1 MSSPVPS
8 LVKSRVKS
16 LVTGAAG
23 FVGRHLTRHLHDC
36 GQVVSALVHPSEYRE
51 DLVLDGVTAIE
62 SADLLDEDALAGALA
77 RIEPD
82 EIYHL
87 AAFSNPESSLKYARQ
102 TLETNILG
110 TQNLLEAARQD
121 GRSPRILLVGS
132 AQQYGKVTEDEQ
144 PISEEHVQKPL
155 TPYSV
160 SKASQELLGQRYF
173 LSEGL
178 PVFWTRS
185 FNHTGPGQADAYV
198 CSSFARQVAEVERG
212 ERPPEIHVGNLAAR
226 RDFTDVRDV
235 ARAYRAILER
245 GQPGRAYN
253 VCRGEAV
260 AIQEVLDTLI
270 EHSSVAVEVRVD
282 PERYHT
288 LDAPLIFG
296 DATRL
301 REETGWAPEFS
312 LKDTLLDLLNDWRD
326 NNHR

>member
-1 MSSPVPS
+1 M
-8 LVKSRVKS
+8 RS

-23 FVGRHLTRHLHDC
+23 FVGRHLTRHLKDRGHE
-36 GQVVSALVHPSEYRE
+36 VSALVHPSEYH
-51 DLVLDGVTAIE
+51 DDIALDGVVAIE
-62 SADLLDEDALAGALA
+62 SADLLDERALAGALT
-77 RIEPD
+77 RLEPD
-82 EIYHL
+82 AIYHL
-87 AAFSNPESSLKYARQ
+87 AAFSNPESSLKYVRQ

-110 TQNLLEAARQD
+110 TQNLLEAAQKE
-121 GRSPRILLVGS
+121 GRSTRILLVGS
-132 AQQYGKVTEDEQ
+132 AQQYGKVAEDEQ
-144 PISEEHVQKPL
+144 PISEEQVQKPL

-198 CSSFARQVAEVERG
+198 CSSFARQVAAVEKGKRA
-212 ERPPEIHVGNLAAR
+212 PEIHVGNLAAR

-235 ARAYRAILER
+235 ARAYSAIVER

-270 EHSSVAVEVRVD
+270 ELSTADVEVRVD
-282 PERYHT
+282 PERYHA

-301 REETGWAPEFS
+301 REDTGWTPEFS
-312 LKDTLLDLLNDWRD
+312 LRETLLDLLNEWRD
-326 NNHR
+326 KRDKNDKNDKNSGE

>member
-1 MSSPVPS
+1 MPS
-8 LVKSRVKS
+8 LEAS

-23 FVGRHLTRHLHDC
+23 FVGRHLTRHLKDRGH
-36 GQVVSALVHPSEYRE
+36 VVSALVHPSEHHE
-51 DLVLDGVTAIE
+51 ELVLDGVTAIE
-62 SADLLDEDALAGALA
+62 SADLLDERALAGAVA
-77 RIEPD
+77 RLEPD
-82 EIYHL
+82 AIYHL

-110 TQNLLEAARQD
+110 TQNLLEAACQG
-121 GRSPRILLVGS
+121 GRTTRMLLIGS
-132 AQQYGKVTEDEQ
+132 AQQYGKVAEDEQ
-144 PISEEHVQKPL
+144 PISEERVQKPL

-212 ERPPEIHVGNLAAR
+212 TRAPEIHVGNLAAR

-235 ARAYRAILER
+235 ARAYTAIVER

-260 AIQEVLDTLI
+260 SIQEVLDTLI
-270 EHSSVAVEVRVD
+270 ELSSSDVEVRVD
-282 PERYHT
+282 PERYHA

-301 REETGWAPEFS
+301 HEDTGWSPEFS
-312 LKDTLLDLLNDWRD
+312 LRETLLDLLNDWRD
-326 NNHR
+326 KINSGKNNR

>member
-1 MSSPVPS
+1 
-8 LVKSRVKS
+8 VKS

-23 FVGRHLTRHLHDC
+23 FVGRHLTRHLKDRGH
-36 GQVVSALVHPSEYRE
+36 VVSGLVHPSEYDE

-62 SADLLDEDALAGALA
+62 SADLLDEGALA
-77 RIEPD
+77 SVVARVEPD

-87 AAFSNPESSLKYARQ
+87 AAFSNPESSLKNARR

-132 AQQYGKVTEDEQ
+132 AQQYGNVAEDEQ
-144 PISEEHVQKPL
+144 PISEERAQKPL

-270 EHSSVAVEVRVD
+270 EHSSADVEVRVD
-282 PERYHT
+282 PERYHA

-326 NNHR
+326 HNNR